1 MGIRV
6 LFKIDAIESHARH
19 TGYERNEKGEVDRS
33 KPTVSK
39 FATVRLSAVVPDVQP
54 KGEHMEHPNYQVWK
68 QGIAGTLILSNVDES
83 VAASLQNGQEYAI
96 EITPQS

>member
-1 MGIRV
+1 MGLRV
-6 LFKIDAIESHARH
+6 IFKIDAIESHARH
-19 TGYERNEKGEVDRS
+19 TGYERNEDGSLNRS
-33 KPTVSK
+33 KPTESK

-54 KGEHMEHPNYQVWK
+54 KGEHMAHPNYQVWK

-83 VAASLQNGQEYAI
+83 IAASLQNGQEYAI